1 MCDVADRL
9 ENKGRKQMMFSL
21 VQDGTLEIS
30 VAAQKIQMTVPEFEK
45 AMTAAGYKIP
55 DEVQYSYPPGVG
67 WEDFLCFEIR
77 RKQVRLG
84 EIMSLPQV
92 FLSTQETRKSPGNP
106 CTKAGGGIQDSCQGP
121 GLPDT

>member
-1 MCDVADRL
+1 MTGDSRYEDILSDSVGKKGVTNMCDVADRL

-55 DEVQYSYPPGVG
+55 AEV
-67 WEDFLCFEIR
+67 
-77 RKQVRLG
+77 
-84 EIMSLPQV
+84 
-92 FLSTQETRKSPGNP
+92 
-106 CTKAGGGIQDSCQGP
+106 
-121 GLPDT
+121 